1 MRQLEMAVKQTVTR
15 PMPLKRGACGGQPQA
30 WRGDGA
36 GMARGWVTDTSG
48 DIRAV
53 EAMSIRLERA
63 FMLAVSCGESEM
75 K

>member
-1 MRQLEMAVKQTVTR
+1 M
-15 PMPLKRGACGGQPQA
+15 CGGEA
-30 WRGDGA
+30 SCYATHAAETGRLRLAATGL
-36 GMARGWVTDTSG
+36 ARGWVTDTSG